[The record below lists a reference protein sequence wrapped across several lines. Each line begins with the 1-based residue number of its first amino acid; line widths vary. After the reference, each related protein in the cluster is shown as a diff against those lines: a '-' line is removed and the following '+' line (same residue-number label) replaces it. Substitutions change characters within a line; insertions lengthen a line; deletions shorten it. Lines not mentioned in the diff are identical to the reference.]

1 MGDQERASKTVRRGR
16 DISVAV
22 AIVSLIAALIFNGIQ
37 VRNSAQQIKQNQR
50 SLALQRKANDFQ
62 TLIAVSSTLE
72 KSQAQMDQI
81 LTRAHERSK
90 DINSPANVGGL
101 IAALRPNES
110 IAFALNHGLVDVPGA
125 KALWGNLL
133 YCNWAFAGQTV
144 YSGRFPRYFPELVA
158 YVRRLRGKGVRR
170 ATRSCL

>member
-1 MGDQERASKTVRRGR
+1 MEDQERGGKRVRRGR

-22 AIVSLIAALIFNGIQ
+22 AIVSLIAALVFNGIQ
-37 VRNSAQQIKQNQR
+37 VRNSAQQIQQNQR

-72 KSQAQMDQI
+72 KSQAQMNQI
-81 LTRAHERSK
+81 NPRAK
-90 DINSPANVGGL
+90 DINSTANALGL
-101 IAALRPNES
+101 VAALRPNES

-125 KALWGNLL
+125 RTLWGNLL
-133 YCNWAFAGQTV
+133 YCNWRFAQGTM

-158 YVRRLRGKGVRR
+158 YVHRLQSSGPSKL
-170 ATRSCL
+170 RSCL